1 MLYRLPKKYF
11 QLVKIDRLNRY
22 LTKIF
27 VFLIAPDYALARR
40 NKETF
45 LDLLRNQTSN
55 PIFDSTNLKLLPM
68 VIRNPRPKDYLGERE
83 TYEELCRQDESKVKD
98 RFHEK

>member
-1 MLYRLPKKYF
+1 MLYRLQKKYF

-27 VFLIAPDYALARR
+27 VLLIAPDHARAR
-40 NKETF
+40 SNREYY

-55 PIFDSTNLKLLPM
+55 ANFDSTNLKLLPM
-68 VIRNPRPKDYLGERE
+68 VIKNQRPKDHLEDRE
-83 TYEELCRQDESKVKD
+83 VYEELCRQDESKVKD
-98 RFHEK
+98 HFHEK